1 MAGNARISTKRP
13 PRAICYLGWRNHG
26 RIIVRFLLL
35 GVIYNLTLWQALC
48 VREYIQQISSASGPA
63 AQIPLAIFL
72 EGFVRK
78 NGWMVLYAA
87 AFSSLLLWHIASLT
101 HRIVGPLKRAEEALY
116 ALINGK
122 TVRQIEFR
130 EGDLIEDF
138 EKAFNAYL
146 AYLYG
151 SSIEADAVTSEP
163 KKAAANCC
171 EPPLGDQQMAALMHE
186 FRTVSDSGDLMP
198 AGNSCGEF

>member
-1 MAGNARISTKRP
+1 MTGNARISAKRP
-13 PRAICYLGWRNHG
+13 RRAICYLGWNSHG

-35 GVIYNLTLWQALC
+35 WGIYNLTLWQALC
-48 VREYIQQISSASGPA
+48 VREYIQQISSASEPA
-63 AQIPLAIFL
+63 AQIPLALFL

-87 AFSSLLLWHIASLT
+87 AFSSLLLWDIASLT

-151 SSIEADAVTSEP
+151 LSVESDAATSES
-163 KKAAANCC
+163 KKAAPNCC
-171 EPPLGDQQMAALMHE
+171 EPPLGNQQMAALLHE
-186 FRTVSDSGDLMP
+186 FRTASATGDLMP
-198 AGNSCGEF
+198 ARNSAD